1 MSCSCQICLS
11 GLNLNLDPMQVCG
24 GALTPE
30 VEQAGAAELQR
41 IDAGEL
47 PSPTPGAA
55 PGEPKA
61 AHASVGVSDRRAS
74 TLDGTQADG
83 EGLLRAPGRM
93 RRAAK
98 KKDKA
103 GQGKSKGFG

>member
-1 MSCSCQICLS
+1 
-11 GLNLNLDPMQVCG
+11 MQACG

-30 VEQAGAAELQR
+30 VEQAVAAELQR

-47 PSPTPGAA
+47 PCPAPGTA

-61 AHASVGVSDRRAS
+61 TLASVGVSDRRAS
-74 TLDGTQADG
+74 TQDTAQADG
-83 EGLLRAPGRM
+83 EGLQRAPGRV